1 MKKIKQ
7 KGLKMTLGQK
17 IIACILIMQIAVMS
31 AVSIFVI
38 DTITSDTKER
48 TINSMQT
55 YTQERA
61 QIIENYV
68 LETESI
74 LTAYSRAG
82 EITDILKEPTNPSKV
97 EAAQKYTEKFSADI
111 NNLEGL
117 YVSEWNTHVLAHTN
131 PKVVGMT
138 TRKDDPL
145 KALQDAMTAADGVY
159 NTGIIISP
167 ASKQQIVSL
176 YQAIYNEAGKPIGLV
191 GGGIFTKG
199 LIEILDG
206 LVING
211 MESTQYCMVNVHN
224 GQYIFNE
231 DSEKIGTAAEEDK
244 MLQVSSEVAT
254 SAEDK
259 VGWFE
264 YNKDGQKVISTY
276 YYMKDYG
283 WLFLMDNN
291 EEEIFGTTNRLKT
304 TLMIFCTSALAI
316 LSLIS
321 FFVIRKITRPMKT
334 IENGIIEL
342 QNFDITEKEEI
353 KSSAARSD
361 EIGGIAKA
369 TESLIQSLREI
380 TGTLQDCYGTL
391 DGKAD
396 ELHSSATELIESVTD
411 DVATTE
417 QLSASL
423 ENTNLIVSSVHEEI
437 ERINKVTLDVSK
449 NITDSVI
456 TSDMVID
463 SAQQMNS
470 RAEYAYKNGKD
481 TLEKTKTSVH
491 EALTSLSSLVKI
503 NELASEILNIAG
515 QTNLLSLNA
524 SIEAARAGAAG
535 RGFAVVAEEI
545 SNLADTSK
553 NTATTIQSLCKNA
566 DQSISIVSSCF
577 DSIICFIEEDVVGQF
592 KEFMEKSSHYSEAV
606 DTIKKQLDDVAQA
619 VNMLNQSVI
628 QIANNMTEVKGIT
641 DENSCAINTI
651 VEKTESTS
659 HIADII
665 QKQSEQNKELAKQLG
680 GLVDKFVR

>member
-17 IIACILIMQIAVMS
+17 IIACIIIMQIVVMS

-38 DTITSDTKER
+38 NTITSDTKER

-68 LETESI
+68 LETESV

-82 EITDILKEPTNPSKV
+82 EITDILKEPTNLAKV

-111 NNLEGL
+111 DNLEGL

-131 PKVVGMT
+131 AQVVGMI
-138 TRKDDPL
+138 TREGDPL

-176 YQAIYNEAGKPIGLV
+176 YRAVYNEAGKPIGLV
-191 GGGIFTKG
+191 GGGVFTKG

-211 MESTQYCMVNVHN
+211 MENTQYCMVNVHN

-231 DSEKIGTAAEEDK
+231 DSEKIGTALEESK
-244 MLQVSSEVAT
+244 MLQVSNEVAT

-291 EEEIFGTTNRLKT
+291 EEEIFGTINRLKT
-304 TLMIFCTSALAI
+304 ILIIFCTTALAI

-321 FFVIRKITRPMKT
+321 VFVIRKITRPMKT

-342 QNFDITEKEEI
+342 QNFDITEKEDI
-353 KSSAARSD
+353 KNSATRSD

-437 ERINKVTLDVSK
+437 ERINKVTNDVSR
-449 NITDSVI
+449 NISDSVA

-470 RAEYAYKNGKD
+470 RAEYAYRNGKD
-481 TLEKTKTSVH
+481 TLEKTRTSVH

-553 NTATTIQSLCKNA
+553 NTATTIQSLCTNA

-577 DSIICFIEEDVVGQF
+577 DNIICFIEEDVVGQF

-606 DTIKKQLDDVAQA
+606 DTIKKQLDDVNQA

-628 QIANNMTEVKGIT
+628 HIANNMVEVKGIT

-659 HIADII
+659 HIADAI

>member
-17 IIACILIMQIAVMS
+17 IIACIIIMQIVVMS

-38 DTITSDTKER
+38 NTITSDTKER

-68 LETESI
+68 LETESV

-82 EITDILKEPTNPSKV
+82 EITDILKEPTNLAKV

-111 NNLEGL
+111 DNLEGL

-131 PKVVGMT
+131 AQVVGMI
-138 TRKDDPL
+138 TREGDPL

-176 YQAIYNEAGKPIGLV
+176 YRAVYNEAGKPIGLV
-191 GGGIFTKG
+191 GGGVFTKG

-211 MESTQYCMVNVHN
+211 MENTQYCMVNVHN

-231 DSEKIGTAAEEDK
+231 DSEKIGTALEESK
-244 MLQVSSEVAT
+244 MLQVSNEVAT

-291 EEEIFGTTNRLKT
+291 EEEIFGTINRLKT
-304 TLMIFCTSALAI
+304 ILIIFCTTALAI

-321 FFVIRKITRPMKT
+321 VFVIRKITRPMKT

-342 QNFDITEKEEI
+342 QNFDITEKEDI
-353 KSSAARSD
+353 KNSATRSD

-437 ERINKVTLDVSK
+437 ERINKVTNDVSR
-449 NITDSVI
+449 NISDSVA

-470 RAEYAYKNGKD
+470 RAEYAYRNGKD
-481 TLEKTKTSVH
+481 TLEKTRTSVH

-524 SIEAARAGAAG
+524 SIEAARAGVAG

-651 VEKTESTS
+651 VEKTETTS
-659 HIADII
+659 QIADII

>member
-1 MKKIKQ
+1 MKKIKH

-17 IIACILIMQIAVMS
+17 IIACILIMQVVVMS
-31 AVSIFVI
+31 TVSIFVI
-38 DTITSDTKER
+38 NTITSDTKER
-48 TINSMQT
+48 TIDSMQT

-82 EITDILKEPTNPSKV
+82 EITAILREPNNIAKV
-97 EAAQKYTEKFSADI
+97 ESAQKYTEKFSADI
-111 NNLEGL
+111 DNLEGL

-131 PKVVGMT
+131 AKVVGMI
-138 TRKDDPL
+138 TREGDSL
-145 KALQDAMTAADGVY
+145 KALQDAMTAVDGVY

-176 YQAIYNEAGKPIGLV
+176 YRAVYNEAGKPIGLV
-191 GGGIFTKG
+191 GGGVFTKG

-211 MESTQYCMVNVHN
+211 MGNTQYCMVNVNN

-231 DSEKIGTAAEEDK
+231 DSEKIGTALEDSNI
-244 MLQVSSEVAT
+244 LQVSSEVAS

-291 EEEIFGTTNRLKT
+291 EEEIFGTINRLKT
-304 TLMIFCTSALAI
+304 ILIIFCTSALAI
-316 LSLIS
+316 LTLIS

-353 KSSAARSD
+353 KNSATRSD

-411 DVATTE
+411 DVATTQ

-437 ERINKVTLDVSK
+437 ERINKVTHDVSR
-449 NITDSVI
+449 NISDSVT

-470 RAEYAYKNGKD
+470 RAEYAYRNGKD

-524 SIEAARAGAAG
+524 SIEAARAGVAG

-577 DSIICFIEEDVVGQF
+577 DNIISFIEEDVVGQF

-606 DTIKKQLDDVAQA
+606 DTIKKQLDDVDQA

-628 QIANNMTEVKGIT
+628 QIANNMVEVKGIT

-659 HIADII
+659 HIADAI

>member
-1 MKKIKQ
+1 MRKIKQ

-31 AVSIFVI
+31 TVSIFVI
-38 DTITSDTKER
+38 NTITSDTKER

-68 LETESI
+68 LDTESI

-82 EITDILKEPTNPSKV
+82 EITDILKEPTNIAKV
-97 EAAQKYTEKFSADI
+97 QAAQKYTEKFSADI
-111 NNLEGL
+111 DNLEGL

-131 PKVVGMT
+131 SQVVGMI
-138 TRKDDPL
+138 TREGDSL
-145 KALQDAMTAADGVY
+145 KALQDAMTAVDGVY

-176 YQAIYNEAGKPIGLV
+176 YRAVYNEAGKPIGLV
-191 GGGIFTKG
+191 GGGVFTKG

-206 LVING
+206 LVINEMG
-211 MESTQYCMVNVHN
+211 NTQYCMVNVNN

-231 DSEKIGTAAEEDK
+231 DSEKIGTALEDSNI
-244 MLQVSSEVAT
+244 LQVSSEVAT

-291 EEEIFGTTNRLKT
+291 EEEIFGTINRLKT
-304 TLMIFCTSALAI
+304 ILIIFCTSALAI

-353 KSSAARSD
+353 KDSAARSD

-437 ERINKVTLDVSK
+437 ERINKVTQDVSR
-449 NITDSVI
+449 NISDSVT

-470 RAEYAYKNGKD
+470 RAEYAYRNGKD

-524 SIEAARAGAAG
+524 SIEAARAGVAG

-651 VEKTESTS
+651 VEKTETTS
-659 HIADII
+659 HIADAI
-665 QKQSEQNKELAKQLG
+665 QKQSEQNKELAKQIG

>member
-17 IIACILIMQIAVMS
+17 IIACIIIMQIVVMS

-38 DTITSDTKER
+38 NTITSDTKER

-68 LETESI
+68 LETESV

-82 EITDILKEPTNPSKV
+82 EITDILKEPTNLAKV

-111 NNLEGL
+111 DNLEGL

-131 PKVVGMT
+131 AQVVGMI
-138 TRKDDPL
+138 TREGDPL

-176 YQAIYNEAGKPIGLV
+176 YRAVYNEAGKPIGLV
-191 GGGIFTKG
+191 GGGVFTKG

-211 MESTQYCMVNVHN
+211 MENTQYCMVNVHN

-231 DSEKIGTAAEEDK
+231 DSEKIGTALEEGK

-291 EEEIFGTTNRLKT
+291 EEEIFGTINRLKT
-304 TLMIFCTSALAI
+304 ILIIFCTTALAI

-321 FFVIRKITRPMKT
+321 VFVIRKITRPMKT

-342 QNFDITEKEEI
+342 QNFDITEKEDI
-353 KSSAARSD
+353 KNSATRSD

-437 ERINKVTLDVSK
+437 ERINKVTNDVSR
-449 NITDSVI
+449 NISDSVA

-470 RAEYAYKNGKD
+470 RAEYAYRNGKD
-481 TLEKTKTSVH
+481 TLEKTRTSVH

-524 SIEAARAGAAG
+524 SIEAARAGVAG

-651 VEKTESTS
+651 VEKTETTS
-659 HIADII
+659 HIADAI

>member
-1 MKKIKQ
+1 MKKIKH

-17 IIACILIMQIAVMS
+17 IIACILIMQVVVMS
-31 AVSIFVI
+31 TVSIFVI
-38 DTITSDTKER
+38 NTITSDTKER
-48 TINSMQT
+48 TIDSMQT

-82 EITDILKEPTNPSKV
+82 EITAILREPNNIAKV
-97 EAAQKYTEKFSADI
+97 ESAQKYTEKFSADI
-111 NNLEGL
+111 DNLEGL

-131 PKVVGMT
+131 AKVVGMI
-138 TRKDDPL
+138 TREGDSL
-145 KALQDAMTAADGVY
+145 KALQDAMTAVDGVY

-176 YQAIYNEAGKPIGLV
+176 YRAVYNEAGKPIGLV
-191 GGGIFTKG
+191 GGGVFTKG

-211 MESTQYCMVNVHN
+211 MGNTQYCMVNVNN

-231 DSEKIGTAAEEDK
+231 DSEKIGTALEDSNI
-244 MLQVSSEVAT
+244 LQVSSEVAS

-291 EEEIFGTTNRLKT
+291 EEEIFGTINRLKT
-304 TLMIFCTSALAI
+304 ILIIFCTSALAI
-316 LSLIS
+316 LTLIS

-342 QNFDITEKEEI
+342 QNFDITEKEDI
-353 KSSAARSD
+353 KNSATRSD

-411 DVATTE
+411 DVATTQ

-437 ERINKVTLDVSK
+437 ERINKVTHDVSR
-449 NITDSVI
+449 NISDSVT

-470 RAEYAYKNGKD
+470 RAEYAYRNGKD

-524 SIEAARAGAAG
+524 SIEAARAGVAG

-577 DSIICFIEEDVVGQF
+577 DNIISFIEEDVVGQF

-606 DTIKKQLDDVAQA
+606 DTIKKQLDDVDQA

-628 QIANNMTEVKGIT
+628 QIANNMVEVKGIT

-659 HIADII
+659 HIADAI